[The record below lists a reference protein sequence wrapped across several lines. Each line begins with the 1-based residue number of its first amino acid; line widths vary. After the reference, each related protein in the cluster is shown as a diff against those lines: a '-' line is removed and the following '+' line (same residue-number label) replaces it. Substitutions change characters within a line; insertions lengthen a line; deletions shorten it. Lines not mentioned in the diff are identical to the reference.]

1 MNLEKIF
8 IDLLRYV
15 KTWINDNQGYP
26 TLVDPVIL

>member
-1 MNLEKIF
+1 MNLEKIL

-15 KTWINDNQGYP
+15 KTLINDNHGDS